1 MCSPGNKPG
10 NHDITLDAPFYT
22 ANSSAFHNQSP
33 QCPVQCLSLLTS
45 SPSITYLSHQPATVR
60 LSSPSGPHTTFTV
73 FGSPYSPRARSQDQR
88 NWAFQYDPDDDDGV
102 ALWRDVPLDT
112 DVLVTH
118 TPARGH
124 RDEGKG
130 CEALRRAM
138 WRVRP
143 RLAVCGH
150 VHAGRG
156 AERVTWDLDGGRG
169 NVPYAESWVE
179 GWTDG
184 GGGGGGGKISLVDLT
199 GRRGRR
205 LDNDGGHPRGEVGC
219 AAEGDERV
227 DGKEAD
233 GVREEGGTPDD
244 LCYGLYRP
252 KTAVPEPFDG
262 PRAPTRS
269 DSPAANPG
277 IGTIGLGFSSDGGRS
292 PVRSDAEALEGRMGR
307 RETCVVNCAVTATS
321 WPHGG
326 GRRFNKPIVV
336 DLDLPVWDWEME
348 QEDGASGLVGRTE

>member
-1 MCSPGNKPG
+1 M
-10 NHDITLDAPFYT
+10 
-22 ANSSAFHNQSP
+22 
-33 QCPVQCLSLLTS
+33 
-45 SPSITYLSHQPATVR
+45 
-60 LSSPSGPHTTFTV
+60 
-73 FGSPYSPRARSQDQR
+73 
-88 NWAFQYDPDDDDGV
+88 
-102 ALWRDVPLDT
+102 PLDT

-124 RDEGKG
+124 RAEGKG

-156 AERVTWDLDGGRG
+156 VERVTWDLDGGRG
-169 NVPYAESWVE
+169 NVPYAESRVE

-184 GGGGGGGKISLVDLT
+184 GVGGGGKMSLVDLT

-219 AAEGDERV
+219 AAEEERL
-227 DGKEAD
+227 AD
-233 GVREEGGTPDD
+233 GREERGPPVD
-244 LCYGLYRP
+244 LCYGLHLP
-252 KTAVPEPFDG
+252 NSTVPEPFDG

-277 IGTIGLGFSSDGGRS
+277 IGTIGLGFSSDAGQS

-321 WPHGG
+321 WPHAG
-326 GRRFNKPIVV
+326 GRRFNKPVVV

-348 QEDGASGLVGRTE
+348 QEDGASGLVGWTE